1 MSSSLEIIL
10 TSVRLSLTTE
20 IISTSVGMIKGY
32 MKLLEK
38 RINQFYHLMEEMN
51 YLVIVC
57 ISDGSSYCP
66 HQKKNYIIIRL
77 ILATIYFLGF
87 RDDD

>member
-38 RINQFYHLMEEMN
+38 KNKSILSPNGGDEL
-51 YLVIVC
+51 
-57 ISDGSSYCP
+57 SGYCV
-66 HQKKNYIIIRL
+66 
-77 ILATIYFLGF
+77 YF
-87 RDDD
+87 